1 MSTAAKNVMA
11 VVCAAGATFALA
23 VALGLRLTPAPRTR
37 LDYLVIGSVATFLML
52 GVIFGMALVLWIKPR
67 GLLGKGRKQES
78 ADSEQEPGRESTHPD
93 QAAR

>member
-1 MSTAAKNVMA
+1 MGTAAKHVMA
-11 VVCAAGATFALA
+11 VVCAAVATFALA

-52 GVIFGMALVLWIKPR
+52 GVIFGMALVFWIRPR

-78 ADSEQEPGRESTHPD
+78 AGPEQESGSGSPPAD